1 MHKPLAVLLLLTAT
15 ARADEQTEAD
25 ATDAARLLFGVGL
38 QIDADETTGKV
49 HVAYAPGSK
58 LDADRTKMLIDTYLA
73 PQVERQRTGYS
84 FNADYQVFLVDYRG
98 AARAGGDAWVMMESL
113 PKRQMCINLAEEF
126 VPDEKRQ
133 KDLVDWC
140 WFTAARL
147 ARHSLHDFNGVP
159 ADSSA
164 DTVYNGTLGVGD
176 KLFSAA
182 KYTLIVPG
190 VSGRSSA
197 QAMRVQEN
205 LLKYIPEDNQYYG
218 EAGKLRQANAAWIKK
233 QQAAVAALDSRLGG
247 SGGKV
252 IWGTR
257 FFGPWD
263 PVEPVASVDS
273 CKGVYWK
280 AFGPAKVAGGAV
292 FVWEMSVDGSVC
304 QTDFI
309 QDRRIAAGGPF
320 YTGAAGDC
328 SAPLVTP
335 GKHKVEVAL
344 YATRDQ
350 KTGRKNVDFGSDRI
364 TISNEIRSAKT
375 KVVASGSLSCTSP
388 EGLRVVAAE

>member
-1 MHKPLAVLLLLTAT
+1 MHESL
-15 ARADEQTEAD
+15 AD
-25 ATDAARLLFGVGL
+25 AVIELEIR
-38 QIDADETTGKV
+38 I
-49 HVAYAPGSK
+49 AYQ
-58 LDADRTKMLIDTYLA
+58 DRTVAALDEIVRQLHARVDTL
-73 PQVERQRTGYS
+73 E
-84 FNADYQVFLVDYRG
+84 
-98 AARAGGDAWVMMESL
+98 AALRE
-113 PKRQMCINLAEEF
+113 
-126 VPDEKRQ
+126 
-133 KDLVDWC
+133 
-140 WFTAARL
+140 
-147 ARHSLHDFNGVP
+147 
-159 ADSSA
+159 
-164 DTVYNGTLGVGD
+164 
-176 KLFSAA
+176 
-182 KYTLIVPG
+182 
-190 VSGRSSA
+190 
-197 QAMRVQEN
+197 
-205 LLKYIPEDNQYYG
+205 
-218 EAGKLRQANAAWIKK
+218 LRQANAAWIKK
-233 QQAAVAALDSRLGG
+233 QQAAVAALDNRLGG

-273 CKGVYWK
+273 CKGIYWK
-280 AFGPAKVAGGAV
+280 AFGPPKIADGAV

-320 YTGAAGDC
+320 FTGAAGDC

-375 KVVASGSLSCTSP
+375 KVVAGGSLACTSP
-388 EGLRVVAAE
+388 EGLRVVASE